1 MDAAKAKDGQVR
13 MTRETCAFSA
23 LPQVFIASA
32 VAFILAVVVSLAFL
46 PGMSAGF
53 PAVESAWTGTAYA
66 AEASDGNEGDS
77 ASEPASEGTAD
88 QASNDEAVADGV
100 SDEAA
105 ADGASDEEVVTEEIE
120 DDEVPM
126 AQAIG
131 VGRNI
136 QSVIIV
142 GVVLVVIAFIFFMR
156 RMNKNMDVMRHRF
169 R

>member
-1 MDAAKAKDGQVR
+1 MDAAKAKDGQVQ
-13 MTRETCAFSA
+13 MTRETRAVSA

-46 PGMSAGF
+46 PGVSAGF

-77 ASEPASEGTAD
+77 ASEPASEGIVD
-88 QASNDEAVADGV
+88 QASN
-100 SDEAA
+100 DEAA

-142 GVVLVVIAFIFFMR
+142 GVVLVAIAFIFFMR

>member
-1 MDAAKAKDGQVR
+1 MDAAKAKDGQVQ

-46 PGMSAGF
+46 PGVSAGF

-88 QASNDEAVADGV
+88 QASNDEA
-100 SDEAA
+100 A

-142 GVVLVVIAFIFFMR
+142 GVVLVAIAFIFFMR